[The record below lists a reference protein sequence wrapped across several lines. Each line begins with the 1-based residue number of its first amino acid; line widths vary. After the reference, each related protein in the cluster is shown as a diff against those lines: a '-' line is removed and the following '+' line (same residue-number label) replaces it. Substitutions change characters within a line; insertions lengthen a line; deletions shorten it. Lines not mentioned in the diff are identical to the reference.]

1 MENVNQHCLVLV
13 KCRKDDQKIKNKRGR
28 KSIKKKKK
36 FWIVLQNW
44 KNDMNCKKKKSYAKK
59 K

>member
-1 MENVNQHCLVLV
+1 MLV
-13 KCRKDDQKIKNKRGR
+13 KCRKDDQKIKKRGR
-28 KSIKKKKK
+28 KSKKKKK
-36 FWIVLQNW
+36 NFWIVLQNW